1 MKRKK
6 LVSLLLI
13 LFSTGSL
20 FCATFWMLAPEQ
32 TKQQMLSDLARNNA
46 TPVNAQSLS
55 VTQVVVPSDTTTTNL
70 TTTSPEV
77 VKTTTATDPS
87 LAETTTTTTDT
98 TRTLPSIDTTTSIA
112 QPTDTTVL
120 KTTDTTVSTSSV
132 YTIGDVEDDSTS
144 ESTTP
149 TVGYS
154 LTPPRMISPTTG
166 EVFSGDNTTFKLYV
180 KDANL
185 VEFYYRQINAGTEA
199 TKYIKQGRYA
209 GDNTWIL
216 VLPTRSFPNGY
227 YELIGRARMNAGGT
241 LETTPVK
248 FSVLIKSSLSDTA
261 STSKTSDSGD
271 TNVEG
276 QTTQETVDAAKVIM
290 DDDGDGIPNAEEVR
304 LGTDPKVAD
313 SDGDG
318 YLDGDEV
325 KNGYNPLQAS
335 LGNKE
340 DKILFQSPKEQG
352 DINEKYIVEKVELVK
367 VENGDPQMLPEKLLK
382 ITGKALPDMFV
393 TLYIYSEDPII
404 VTVKTDELGNW
415 TYDLDKNIAE
425 GEHEVYVAVTDNTGK
440 ITAKSNPLKF
450 IKTVEAA
457 TVIPEAYAQETDKN
471 ISPMEKSKNTFVSMA
486 IAIVAIFLSIALI
499 LIGVVTYKHQSNE
512 ANNQSRG

>member
-77 VKTTTATDPS
+77 VKTTTTTTTDTTTLKTVPTITPS
-87 LAETTTTTTDT
+87 ITETTTTTTDV
-98 TRTLPSIDTTTSIA
+98 TRTLPTVDTTTKTSDVTTSA
-112 QPTDTTVL
+112 SSSDTSLDSSGTSGA
-120 KTTDTTVSTSSV
+120 TT
-132 YTIGDVEDDSTS
+132 
-144 ESTTP
+144 STTK
-149 TVGYS
+149 YS
-154 LTPPRMISPTTG
+154 LEPPRILIPVSG
-166 EVFSGDNTTFKLYV
+166 EVFSGDTAVFKLYV

-185 VEFYYRQINAGTEA
+185 VEFFYRQINAGTEA
-199 TKYIKQGRYA
+199 TKYLKQGKYV
-209 GDNTWIL
+209 GDNIWFL
-216 VLPTRSFPNGY
+216 ELPTSSFPNGY

-241 LETTPVK
+241 LETSPVN
-248 FSVLIKSSLSDTA
+248 FSVLAKLSPTA
-261 STSKTSDSGD
+261 STNIATTDNSVTKSDIES
-271 TNVEG
+271 NSS
-276 QTTQETVDAAKVIM
+276 TTDSAVVVS

-352 DINEKYIVEKVELVK
+352 DANEKYIVEKVELVN
-367 VENGDPQMLPEKLLK
+367 VNNGDSQMLPEKLLK

-450 IKTVEAA
+450 IKTAEAA
-457 TVIPEAYAQETDKN
+457 TVIPEAYAQEMDKN